1 MGQVLI
7 PADQRVSIH
16 VQAMPFEADKVKTIL
31 DMNYKRDLPVLCL

>member
-16 VQAMPFEADKVKTIL
+16 IQAMPFEANKVKTIL
-31 DMNYKRDLPVLCL
+31 DMNYNGDRIG